1 MPPSATERLDDSPV
15 RAEVEHDTT
24 PSTHPGPLAG
34 KVALITGSGRG
45 IGKGIALEL
54 GTRGASV
61 VINYAKSASKAE
73 GVVAEIIKGGSKAI
87 AIKADVSK
95 PEEIFKLFADAVER
109 FGKLDIVISNSGSE
123 VWFKEEDVT
132 QADFDYIFNL
142 NCRGQFFVAQQGLK
156 YLGPGGRIIL
166 MSSVAATMS
175 GIPNHAL
182 YAGSKAAVEG
192 FTRSFSVD
200 CGEKGITVNAIA
212 PGGVKTDMYDE
223 NAWHYVPNGYPGMP
237 MEMIDAA
244 LANFCPLKRVGLTS
258 DIAKVVALL
267 VSPDSEW
274 INGKFSNSPMDNSK
288 LIIFS
293 VGQVIKLSGG
303 SIT

>member
-1 MPPSATERLDDSPV
+1 VSSPENGHDHSEQ
-15 RAEVEHDTT
+15 AAVEA
-24 PSTHPGPLAG
+24 PIASSGSLAG

-54 GTRGASV
+54 ASRGASL

-73 GVVAEIIKGGSKAI
+73 EVVTSIKKLGGKTI
-87 AIKADVSK
+87 ALQADVSK
-95 PEEIFKLFADAVER
+95 PDEIFKLFDDAVAH
-109 FGKLDIVISNSGSE
+109 FGKLDIVISNSGTE
-123 VWFKEEDVT
+123 VWYKEEDVT
-132 QADFDYIFNL
+132 AEAFDYIFNI

-156 YLGPGGRIIL
+156 YLGKGGRIIL

-192 FTRSFSVD
+192 FTRSFAVD
-200 CGEKGITVNAIA
+200 CGSKGITVNAIA

-223 NAWHYVPNGYPGMP
+223 NAWHYVPGGYPGMP
-237 MEMIDAA
+237 MEIIDEG

-258 DIAKVVALL
+258 DIAKAVALL

-274 INGKFSNSPMDNSK
+274 ING
-288 LIIFS
+288 
-293 VGQVIKLSGG
+293 QVIKLSGG
-303 SIT
+303 SVT

>member
-1 MPPSATERLDDSPV
+1 MPPSATETLVEQPISSP
-15 RAEVEHDTT
+15 T
-24 PSTHPGPLAG
+24 PSSTYSYETTRSTHWGPLAG

-54 GTRGASV
+54 GARGASV
-61 VINYAKSASKAE
+61 VISYAKSAAKAE
-73 GVVAEIIKGGSKAI
+73 GVVAEIIRGGSKAI
-87 AIKADVSK
+87 ALRADVSK
-95 PEEIFKLFADAVER
+95 PEEIIKMFEDAYAH
-109 FGKLDIVISNSGSE
+109 FGRIDFVISNSGTE

-132 QADFDYIFNL
+132 PADFDYIFNI

-156 YLGPGGRIIL
+156 YCGRGGRIIL

-212 PGGVKTDMYDE
+212 PGGIKTDMFDE
-223 NAWHYVPNGYPGMP
+223 NAWHYVPKGYPGMP
-237 MEMIDAA
+237 MEIIEAG
-244 LANFCPLKRVGLTS
+244 LASQTPLKRCGLTS
-258 DIAKVVALL
+258 DIAKAVALL

-274 INGKFSNSPMDNSK
+274 ING
-288 LIIFS
+288 
-293 VGQVIKLSGG
+293 QVIKLSGG
-303 SIT
+303 AVA